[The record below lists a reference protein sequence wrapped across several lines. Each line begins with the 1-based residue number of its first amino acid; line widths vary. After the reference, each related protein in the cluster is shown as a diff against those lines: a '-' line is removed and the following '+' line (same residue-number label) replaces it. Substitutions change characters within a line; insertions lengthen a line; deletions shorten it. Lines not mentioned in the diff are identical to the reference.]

1 MSNTSDV
8 TVSTAA
14 DKLKLSVAIA
24 LAVAAIGVFYLLGKQ
39 DLWLRVMALLGLML
53 VAAAV
58 FFVSEP
64 GRQLISYGRESAR
77 ETRKVV
83 WPTRKEAGQMT
94 MYVFIFVVVMSLFLW
109 VTDKSVEWVL
119 YDLILGWKR

>member
-8 TVSTAA
+8 TVSTVA
-14 DKLKLSVAIA
+14 DKLKLSISITF
-24 LAVAAIGVFYLLGKQ
+24 AVAAIGVFYLLGKQ
-39 DLWLRVMALLGLML
+39 DLWLRVTSLLGLML
-53 VAAAV
+53 VSAAV
-58 FFVSEP
+58 FFISTP
-64 GRQLISYGRESAR
+64 GRQLISFGRESAR

-94 MYVFIFVVVMSLFLW
+94 IYVFVFVVVMSLFLW